1 MRQLA
6 NIKRNTAIV
15 DTPKIIGAE
24 RKDLQEKIAT
34 QKEDDLRKVKGIF
47 KNLECP
53 NGCVKFAQ
61 RKYKGE
67 PVGNYLMWDGQE
79 YEIPLYVAKYLNNNC
94 AYPVHAQSIDADGK
108 PCSTIGKMVN
118 RFAFISTDF
127 R

>member
-1 MRQLA
+1 
-6 NIKRNTAIV
+6 
-15 DTPKIIGAE
+15 
-24 RKDLQEKIAT
+24 
-34 QKEDDLRKVKGIF
+34 
-47 KNLECP
+47 
-53 NGCVKFAQ
+53 VKFAQ